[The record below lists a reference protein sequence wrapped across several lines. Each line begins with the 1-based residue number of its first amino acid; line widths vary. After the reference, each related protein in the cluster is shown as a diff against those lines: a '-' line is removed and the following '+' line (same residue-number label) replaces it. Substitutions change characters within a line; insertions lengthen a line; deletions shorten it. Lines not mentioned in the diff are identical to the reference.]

1 MTLFAS
7 KSSIYE
13 MATIEDFD
21 KLDIRIV
28 KVLEA
33 TRIEGSEKLLRLI
46 VDTGDEK
53 RQILSGIGKSYQPEE
68 IAGKELVAIINLE
81 PRKMMGEESQGMILA
96 TGDDIE
102 NITLIEPTK
111 EVTPGST
118 IR

>member
-1 MTLFAS
+1 MVTIDDFA
-7 KSSIYE
+7 E
-13 MATIEDFD
+13 
-21 KLDIRIV
+21 LDIRVV

-33 TRIEGSEKLLRLI
+33 TRMEGSEKLLKLL
-46 VDTGDEK
+46 VDIGGEN

-68 IAGKELVAIINLE
+68 IEGRELVAIVNLE

-102 NITLIEPTK
+102 NITLLEPTK
-111 EVTPGST
+111 EVEAGSK

>member
-1 MTLFAS
+1 MTLFGS
-7 KSSIYE
+7 KSSIYG
-13 MATIEDFD
+13 MITIDDFI

-33 TRIEGSEKLLRLI
+33 TRMEGSEKLLKLI
-46 VDTGDEK
+46 VDIGGEK
-53 RQILSGIGKSYQPEE
+53 RQILSGIGKSYKAEE
-68 IAGKELVAIINLE
+68 ITGRELVAIVNLE

-102 NITLIEPTK
+102 NITLLEPTK
-111 EVTPGST
+111 EVEAGSK